1 MISIVTMPN
10 IRHMEPLSN
19 ALNKAGIYQK
29 IDLKRSDYLEYS
41 RRQTNHSSIFGITT
55 MASHRA
61 CTRQGMLSLRVARV
75 LRGRACHASMA
86 DSRNSTILVG

>member
-1 MISIVTMPN
+1 
-10 IRHMEPLSN
+10 MEPLSN

-55 MASHRA
+55 MGIVQSLYSSRHAV
-61 CTRQGMLSLRVARV
+61 TQGCQGFKGQSLPCIN
-75 LRGRACHASMA
+75 G
-86 DSRNSTILVG
+86 